1 MRLKDQVA
9 IVTGASQGIGRAIAQ
24 RCAQEGA
31 KVALVART
39 ASKLEAVAAE
49 IRDGGGVALAIPADV
64 TDRAAVKAMADRAEA
79 DLGPVDLLV
88 NNAGAFYAIGPSW
101 EVDPGTWWSDVTIN
115 LLGVFLCCREVVPE
129 MVARGQGRIINLI
142 GGGTEAPLPYG
153 SAYAASK
160 AAVMRLTETLAVEL
174 KEHGVFVFALRPG
187 FVRTEMSVYQL
198 SEEGRRW
205 LPDTA
210 QRFEEEKNVPPT
222 MAGDLAVEFAS
233 GRFDALT
240 GRYIRVNDYKGDD
253 LDEVEAQI
261 PEILEKDLR
270 TLRLR

>member
-1 MRLKDQVA
+1 MKLKNQVA
-9 IVTGASQGIGRAIAQ
+9 IVTGASQGIGRAIAL
-24 RCAQEGA
+24 RCAEAGA
-31 KVALVART
+31 KVALVARR
-39 ASKLEAVAAE
+39 ASRLEAATAE
-49 IRDGGGVALAIPADV
+49 IRDAGGTALAVPADV
-64 TDRAAVKAMADRAEA
+64 TDQAAVEAMVRRAEA
-79 DLGPVDLLV
+79 ELGPIDLLV

-101 EVDPGTWWSDVTIN
+101 EVDAATWWSDVTIN
-115 LLGVFLCCREVVPE
+115 LLGTFLCCRAVVPG
-129 MVARGQGRIINLI
+129 MAARKRGRLINLI
-142 GGGTEAPLPYG
+142 GGGTDAPLPYG

-187 FVRTEMSVYQL
+187 FVRTEMSEYQL

-210 QRFEEEKNVPPT
+210 QRFEEAKNVPPT

-240 GRYIRVNDYKGDD
+240 GRYIRVKDYKGDD
-253 LDEVEAQI
+253 LDEVEVHI
-261 PEILEKDLR
+261 PEILERDLR
-270 TLRLR
+270 VLRMR

>member
-1 MRLKDQVA
+1 MRLRDQVA

-49 IRDGGGVALAIPADV
+49 IRDGGGVALAIPADL
-64 TDRAAVKAMADRAEA
+64 TDHAAVEAMARRAAAE
-79 DLGPVDLLV
+79 LGPVDLLV
-88 NNAGAFYAIGPSW
+88 NNAGAFYAIGPAW
-101 EVDPGTWWSDVTIN
+101 EVDAETWWSDVTIN
-115 LLGVFLCCREVVPE
+115 LLGVFLCCREVVGG
-129 MVARGQGRIINLI
+129 MVERGEGRIINLI

-240 GRYIRVNDYKGDD
+240 GRYIRVKDYKGDD

-270 TLRLR
+270 TLRMR